1 MLSEKTYFLKRDTMR
16 ITGGKMIML
25 DMMPTLISCKTK
37 YSEIKTFSENFFFPA
52 RRS

>member
-1 MLSEKTYFLKRDTMR
+1 MLSEKNYFLKRDTMR